1 MKKSLSILFML
12 FISAIAFAQKID
24 SSFILKMINSTNEEH
39 HKNIQNQLDNF
50 NVKISSINST
60 IEGLQNGI
68 TENTKINSG
77 KIEELRVDVKNYKDQ
92 IYKLNQI
99 YKSLNDLIEDVKDKM
114 ESSTNRVE
122 DLDKS
127 LNNMESYTDS
137 ISSQVITLNKD
148 LNTASKEIELE
159 HQTNEANKKQ
169 IEGVSNSLSQ
179 KTKHGLIIAGFS
191 IILILLVYLLMSRK
205 WNKNTKEI
213 NSKQTKIFEKQI
225 EDSQQITDWLSNEI
239 DSPKPIPPEDKEID
253 HSFAKRVADEI
264 VRITTNLSRMDE
276 SIKGYKQLKASVRK
290 LEQSLNANQYE
301 IEDMLNKAFVPG
313 MNLQANFVI
322 DDTLGPD
329 ESIITRIIK
338 PQINYKGKLI
348 QVAQVEVSQGE

>member
-1 MKKSLSILFML
+1 MKKSLSIFFML

-24 SSFILKMINSTNEEH
+24 SSFVLKMINSTNEEH
-39 HKNIQNQLDNF
+39 NKNIKNQLDSF
-50 NVKISSINST
+50 NVKIPSIDST
-60 IEGLQNGI
+60 IEGLQNEI
-68 TENTKINSG
+68 TEKTKINLE

-159 HQTNEANKKQ
+159 HETNEANKKQ
-169 IEGVSNSLSQ
+169 IEGLSNSLSQ

-191 IILILLVYLLMSRK
+191 IILILLVYLIMSRK
-205 WNKNTKEI
+205 WNKNTEEI
-213 NSKQTKIFEKQI
+213 NAKQIKIFEKQI
-225 EDSQQITDWLSNEI
+225 EDSQRITDWLSNQI
-239 DSPKPIPPEDKEID
+239 DSPKPTTEDKEID

-290 LEQSLNANQYE
+290 LEQSLNANKYE
-301 IEDMLNKAFVPG
+301 IEDMLNKAWNPG

-322 DDTLGPD
+322 DETLGPD
-329 ESIITRIIK
+329 ENIITRIIK

-348 QVAQVEVSQGE
+348 QAAQVVVSQGE